1 MRISDWSSDVCSS
14 DLLRAGLDVAAEDS
28 GASLNRIV
36 EMGAVGDRIER
47 RQIIEHVEHRRVEGE
62 LVGDWALRG
71 EIERHVI
78 VDTTRPA
85 AVAEAAIIL
94 PPALS
99 PRPHHITAHSI
110 DTAHV
115 PGADY
120 T

>member
-62 LVGDWALRG
+62 LVGDRDLRG
-71 EIERHVI
+71 EHERHVI
-78 VDTTRPA
+78 VDRSEERRVGNECVTTCRSRW
-85 AVAEAAIIL
+85 
-94 PPALS
+94 S
-99 PRPHHITAHSI
+99 P
-110 DTAHV
+110 
-115 PGADY
+115 Y
-120 T
+120 Q